1 MKVYERT
8 ENDIVTRISV
18 REALAE
24 VNNAMMEGKRQV
36 RTMSSGRGQHSIE
49 YKDGRKVTLIEVD
62 APAPEG
68 YTQGQAVVV
77 QRPGRAPV
85 TGTVAHIHTA
95 PGYVAVLDDRYRAV
109 SNHPA
114 SFVSAT
120 KTDEEPAQATVEA
133 PTFDEHVISY
143 NGGKVHTA
151 MPGMDDHSYPLCR
164 GGGQNQN
171 LTKFRP
177 TTAPL
182 SCKTCVGYAEGR
194 AVAAREGN

>member
-8 ENDIVTRISV
+8 ENGVAGQVSI
-18 REALAE
+18 REGLDE
-24 VNNAMMEGKRQV
+24 VNHAMMDGKRDV
-36 RTMSSGRGQHSIE
+36 KEMSSITRTDFAIE
-49 YKDGRKVTLIEVD
+49 YKDGRKVTLVQVD
-62 APAPEG
+62 APAQDTPE
-68 YTQGQAVVV
+68 
-77 QRPGRAPV
+77 P
-85 TGTVAHIHTA
+85 
-95 PGYVAVLDDRYRAV
+95 
-109 SNHPA
+109 
-114 SFVSAT
+114 
-120 KTDEEPAQATVEA
+120 

-151 MPGMDDHSYPLCR
+151 MPGMDEHSYPLCR

-194 AVAAREGN
+194 AVASRGSN